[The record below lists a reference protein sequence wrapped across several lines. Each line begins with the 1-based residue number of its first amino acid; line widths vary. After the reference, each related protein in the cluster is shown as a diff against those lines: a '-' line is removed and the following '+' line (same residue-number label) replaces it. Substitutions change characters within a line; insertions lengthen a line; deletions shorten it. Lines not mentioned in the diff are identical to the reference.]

1 MMEPAVLLRQAAA
14 LADDLRA
21 LTPVADRDVVEVCD
35 WPVLTRV
42 VLTGDGDSYYAA
54 RAAEPAFEELAGID
68 CDAVP
73 AFLLLEHGMARI
85 ARAGAGRTLVVAI
98 SASGRTE
105 RVLEVVERAKRHGAA
120 TLTITG
126 TAGSPVIAMADRAVV
141 VSPADPEP
149 SPGVRT
155 YQASLLALLLLAARL
170 GGHDIVADLLATAE
184 LVAATDAA
192 LREPAARLTAGLA
205 GCPAVMIAGSGPN
218 YGTALF
224 AAAKVMEGTGVLGMG
239 QDLEEWCH
247 VEQFVRPVDLPVF
260 VVSPPGRSHW
270 RAAPMAERARSTGKR
285 VIAVAHRDDADIAR
299 HADEVLAVPG
309 DVREVYSPLV
319 YHLFAAHLAA
329 GLGHALGYRPYL
341 GDLTATP
348 REDA

>member
-1 MMEPAVLLRQAAA
+1 MMEPAVFLRQAAA
-14 LADDLRA
+14 LAGDLRE
-21 LTPVADRDVVEVCD
+21 LTPMADKDVAGVCG
-35 WPVLTRV
+35 WPAVTRV

-68 CDAVP
+68 CDAIP
-73 AFLLLEHGMARI
+73 AMLLLEHGMARI
-85 ARAGAGRTLVVAI
+85 ARTGAARTLVVAI
-98 SASGRTE
+98 SASGVTE
-105 RVLEVVERAKRHGAA
+105 RVLQVVERAAEHGAA

-126 TAGSPVIAMADRAVV
+126 TAGSPVTAVAERAVV
-141 VSPADPEP
+141 VRPVDLEP

-170 GGHDIVADLLATAE
+170 GGRDIAADLVATAD

-192 LREPAARLTAGLA
+192 LREPTVRITAGLA
-205 GCPAVMIAGSGPN
+205 GCPAVMVAGSGPN

-247 VEQFVRPVDLPVF
+247 VEQYVRPVDLPVF
-260 VVSPPGRSHW
+260 VVAPPGRNHW
-270 RAAPMAERARSTGKR
+270 RAVTMAERARSTGKR
-285 VIAVAHRDDADIAR
+285 VVAVAHRDDADIAR

-309 DVREVYSPLV
+309 DVTELYSPLV
-319 YHLFAAHLAA
+319 YHLFAAHVAA

-341 GDLTATP
+341 GDLTVP
-348 REDA
+348 VH

>member
-1 MMEPAVLLRQAAA
+1 MEPAVLLRQAVA

-21 LTPVADRDVVEVCD
+21 LTPIADRDVAEVCG
-35 WPVLTRV
+35 WPALTRV

-68 CDAVP
+68 CDAIP
-73 AFLLLEHGMARI
+73 ALPLLEHGMARI

-98 SASGRTE
+98 SASGRSE
-105 RVLEVVERAKRHGAA
+105 QVLRVAERAAEHGAA

-126 TAGSPVIAMADRAVV
+126 TAGSPITATADRAVV

-170 GGHDIVADLLATAE
+170 AGHDTAADLVATAD

-192 LREPAARLTAGLA
+192 LREPTARLTTGLA
-205 GCPAVMIAGSGPN
+205 GCPAVMVAGSGPN

-224 AAAKVMEGTGVLGMG
+224 AAAKVMEGTGVLAMG

-260 VVSPPGRSHW
+260 VVAPPGRTHW
-270 RAAPMAERARSTGKR
+270 RAVSMAEKARSTGKR
-285 VIAVAHRDDADIAR
+285 VIAVARRDDADIAR
-299 HADEVLAVPG
+299 YADEVLAVPG
-309 DVREVYSPLV
+309 DVQELYSPLV

-341 GDLTATP
+341 GDLTATT
-348 REDA
+348 RGDA